1 MLPTAL
7 VRRIGKGI
15 VASSGA
21 KSTVSTSEQTSS
33 SSRIVK
39 LGKGDIR
46 ARLDGEGCI
55 GELSGDM
62 YADFLFLYRIGVV
75 FWSSEVTMVSAK
87 LTVFLGV
94 LK

>member
-1 MLPTAL
+1 MLPTVL
-7 VRRIGKGI
+7 VRHIGKGM
-15 VASSGA
+15 VVSSRA
-21 KSTVSTSEQTSS
+21 KSTVSTSEQASS

-62 YADFLFLYRIGVV
+62 YADFLFLYMVGVV
-75 FWSSEVTMVSAK
+75 FWSSEMTMVSAK

>member
-1 MLPTAL
+1 MLPRAL
-7 VRRIGKGI
+7 VRRISKGME
-15 VASSGA
+15 ASPGA
-21 KSTVSTSEQTSS
+21 KSTVSTSEQASS
-33 SSRIVK
+33 SSRIAK

-46 ARLDGEGCI
+46 TRLDGEGCI

-62 YADFLFLYRIGVV
+62 YADFLFLYRVGVV
-75 FWSSEVTMVSAK
+75 FWSSEMAMVSAK

>member
-7 VRRIGKGI
+7 VRHIGKGM
-15 VASSGA
+15 VASSRA
-21 KSTVSTSEQTSS
+21 KSTVSTSEQASSSS

-62 YADFLFLYRIGVV
+62 YADFLFLYRVGVV
-75 FWSSEVTMVSAK
+75 F
-87 LTVFLGV
+87 
-94 LK
+94 

>member
-1 MLPTAL
+1 MLPRAL
-7 VRRIGKGI
+7 VRRIGKGME
-15 VASSGA
+15 ASPGA
-21 KSTVSTSEQTSS
+21 KSTVSTSEQASS
-33 SSRIVK
+33 SSRIAK

-46 ARLDGEGCI
+46 TRLDGEGCI

-62 YADFLFLYRIGVV
+62 YADFLFLYRVGVV
-75 FWSSEVTMVSAK
+75 FWSLVSAK